1 MSECLSDC
9 WICKRDKLKCSLINQ
24 CAVFDGAECKMRDA
38 CNPKRKKCPLNNKQM
53 ELLNE

>member
-24 CAVFDGAECKMRDA
+24 CAVFDGVDCKID
-38 CNPKRKKCPLNNKQM
+38 RKSVV
-53 ELLNE
+53 